1 MNFLGATNFGLRE
14 NPNFVTKS
22 LTELCFKGHRHK
34 ILTIDVIRTQF
45 ILSALF
51 LPNFLWNVYG
61 VAYIV
66 IHTTWTSNIETSER
80 ISNYQ
85 HLEFHVVVFLMVFLF
100 LFSTSSR
107 LCCSTVILPCNSSF
121 TSALYMR
128 SANIL
133 VILFLEAVFLFSHQ
147 AVSPLL
153 ASTLGRNWVLVL
165 AELKLVELDC
175 NCRMATDGF
184 SSASII

>member
-1 MNFLGATNFGLRE
+1 M
-14 NPNFVTKS
+14 
-22 LTELCFKGHRHK
+22 
-34 ILTIDVIRTQF
+34 
-45 ILSALF
+45 
-51 LPNFLWNVYG
+51 
-61 VAYIV
+61 V
-66 IHTTWTSNIETSER
+66 IHTTWTSNIQTSES

-85 HLEFHVVVFLMVFLF
+85 HLEFHVFFKMVFLF
-100 LFSTSSR
+100 LFSTSSS